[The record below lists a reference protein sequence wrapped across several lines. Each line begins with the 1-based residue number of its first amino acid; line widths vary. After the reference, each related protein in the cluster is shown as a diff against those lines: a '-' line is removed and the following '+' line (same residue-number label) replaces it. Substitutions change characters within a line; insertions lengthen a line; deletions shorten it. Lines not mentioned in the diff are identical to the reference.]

1 MNYAQER
8 REFLIR
14 YLVRVA
20 MTAEY
25 LLTANQLRVV
35 HRVIHKLE
43 MKNSGFD
50 RYERI

>member
-8 REFLIR
+8 GELLIR

-25 LLTANQLRVV
+25 LNANQLRVV

>member
-1 MNYAQER
+1 MNYAKER

-25 LLTANQLRVV
+25 LTANQLRVV
-35 HRVIHKLE
+35 RRVIHKLE